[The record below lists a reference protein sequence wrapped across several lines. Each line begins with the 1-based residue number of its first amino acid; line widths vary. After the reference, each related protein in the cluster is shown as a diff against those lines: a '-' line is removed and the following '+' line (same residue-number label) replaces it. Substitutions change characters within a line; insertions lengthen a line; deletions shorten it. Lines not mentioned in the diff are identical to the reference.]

1 VNDVTPTSHPVVWRM
16 LDDIAAQ
23 FRHLPVEQAAPEIAA
38 HIRSFWEPRMRAALQ
53 SEVLVPSGD
62 ALVDAVVTAL
72 R

>member
-1 VNDVTPTSHPVVWRM
+1 MTDVTSTPHPVVWRM

-23 FRHLPVEQAAPEIAA
+23 FRHRPVEQAAPEIAA

-62 ALVDAVVTAL
+62 DLVDAVVLAL